1 VVLRCLSLCGA
12 ILHQRIDYAV
22 MEMEVQFPNYDTARS
37 DDSDETLGDAFVD
50 VRLNGQKSS
59 TRSVHAKHADEHTL
73 PLFFSELRLGNIT
86 WSIKFPFNA
95 ATSFY
100 FLAFQISFQRL
111 DFFSFSLPAVFF
123 S

>member
-50 VRLNGQKSS
+50 VRVNGQKGS
-59 TRSVHAKHADEHTL
+59 TRCVHA
-73 PLFFSELRLGNIT
+73 
-86 WSIKFPFNA
+86 
-95 ATSFY
+95 
-100 FLAFQISFQRL
+100 
-111 DFFSFSLPAVFF
+111 
-123 S
+123 